1 MKTGNE
7 GNRAM
12 TRRLLP
18 LLFLLLPGAALADL
32 SGDALVMDGDTLTVA
47 EQDIHLIGV
56 HAPTIAQYCGEG
68 EAMWPCGWDAA
79 NRLEAI
85 IDGREVVCTDVEPL
99 DETHATGRCSV
110 DGEDLAGLMV
120 DEGFAVADEA
130 TGTDYMAR
138 QQVASEAGVGI
149 WSGPFVDPVTWAEI
163 GDCGCTARKQ
173 SMMETAAALKAE
185 REAAAAAAAG
195 TVIEDEAAE

>member
-1 MKTGNE
+1 
-7 GNRAM
+7 M
-12 TRRLLP
+12 TRRLLT
-18 LLFLLLPGAALADL
+18 LLVLLLPGTALADL
-32 SGDALVMDGDTLTVA
+32 AGEALVMDADTLMVA
-47 EQDIHLIGV
+47 EQDIHLAGI
-56 HAPTIAQYCGEG
+56 HAPNISQYCGEG
-68 EAMWPCGWDAA
+68 DAMWPCGWDAA

-120 DEGFAVADEA
+120 DEGFAVAAEA
-130 TGTDYMAR
+130 TGADYMAR
-138 QQVASEAGVGI
+138 QQAASEAGAGI
-149 WSGPFVDPVTWAEI
+149 WSGPFIDPVTWDKI

-185 REAAAAAAAG
+185 REAAAAAAAAEG
-195 TVIEDEAAE
+195 TVIEDEAVE